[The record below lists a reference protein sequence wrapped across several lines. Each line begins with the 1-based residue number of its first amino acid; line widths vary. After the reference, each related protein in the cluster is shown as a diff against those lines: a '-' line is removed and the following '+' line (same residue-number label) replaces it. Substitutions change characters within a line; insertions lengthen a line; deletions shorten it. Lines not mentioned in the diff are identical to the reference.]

1 MNNKSLTIAV
11 AILALAVIG
20 MLVMQFT
27 CGRAACNKKT
37 TAAEVNVSTSGL
49 NIAYINSD
57 SLLIHY
63 ELYKK
68 FKAEMEEKQ
77 SRAEKQLE
85 IQMRDFEKDA
95 MDYQNKAQKGLMT
108 RTEMLEKEQ
117 GLQARQQQLQ
127 QFEQKLNLDLQK
139 EEQQRNAMIND
150 SIKVVIKEFNADKQ
164 YKLILN
170 NAFGSTVIDADSV
183 LNITDTILVLINE
196 RYKKHN
202 K

>member
-1 MNNKSLTIAV
+1 MNNKILTIAV
-11 AILALAVIG
+11 AVLAVAVAGIF
-20 MLVMQFT
+20 VMHFA
-27 CGRAACNKKT
+27 CGRAACGKKT
-37 TAAEVNVSTSGL
+37 SAAEIATPTGSIS
-49 NIAYINSD
+49 IAYINSD

-68 FKAEMEEKQ
+68 LKAEMEEKQ
-77 SRAEKQLE
+77 TRAEKQLE
-85 IQMRDFEKDA
+85 MQMRDFERDA

-108 RTEMLEKEQ
+108 RSEMLEKEQ

-150 SIKVVIKEFNADKQ
+150 SIKVVIKEFNADKK
-164 YKLILN
+164 YKMILN
-170 NAFGSTVIDADSV
+170 NAFGSTVIDADST

-196 RYKKHN
+196 RYKKHA